1 MNTHQSHNTHSMLK
15 SIFLLLGLSLAMSMT
30 AQTTLKSGTIVPV
43 SFTEKVTSSSTSAN
57 IIVAQDIKVDGVTVI
72 AAGTPVSN
80 QVTGTKKRGCGRPG
94 TVSVTLLST
103 TAVNGEVV
111 RLMGQPISKEGAN
124 KKGKAIGLGVGLGLY
139 LWPCLGCL
147 AIKGGE
153 AEIPA
158 GTIVQNM
165 MTNNEVTIK

>member
-1 MNTHQSHNTHSMLK
+1 MLRK
-15 SIFLLLGLSLAMSMT
+15 YVLLLGLFASMSMA
-30 AQTTLKSGTIVPV
+30 AQTTLKSGSIVPV
-43 SFTEKVTSSSTSAN
+43 SFTEKVTSNSTSAN

-72 AAGTPVSN
+72 AAGTPVMN
-80 QVTGTKKRGCGRPG
+80 QVKSTKKRGCGRPG

-111 RLMGQPISKEGAN
+111 RLMGQPFTKEGTK
-124 KKGKAIGLGVGLGLY
+124 KKGKAIGLGVGLGIY

-147 AIKGGE
+147 AIKGGD

>member
-1 MNTHQSHNTHSMLK
+1 MLK
-15 SIFLLLGLSLAMSMT
+15 KFLLLLGLFSSMSII
-30 AQTTLKSGTIVPV
+30 AQTTLKSGSIVPV
-43 SFTEKVTSSSTSAN
+43 SFTERVTSNSTSVN
-57 IIVAQDIKVDGVTVI
+57 IIVAQDIKVDGVTII
-72 AAGTPVSN
+72 AAGTPVTN
-80 QVTGTKKRGCGRPG
+80 QITGTKRRGCGRPG

-111 RLMGQPISKEGAN
+111 RLMGQSINKEGVS
-124 KKGKAIGLGVGLGLY
+124 KKGKAIGLGVGLGLFM
-139 LWPCLGCL
+139 WPCLGCL